1 MWEAHYPYSNKSVS
15 IAADGENIPAPKSRD
30 DFGTMLRL
38 HNKHAAKNKEENKEY
53 ESNRKYHEMQEEDDE
68 NQQDK

>member
-1 MWEAHYPYSNKSVS
+1 MWEPNYPYSNKSIS
-15 IAADGENIPAPKSRD
+15 IAADGENVSVPKVRE

-38 HNKHAAKNKEENKEY
+38 HNKHLSKNKEENKEY
-53 ESNRKYHEMQEEDDE
+53 DSDKKYHEMQEEDDE